1 MNDESK
7 SDLEKLCQFYSTE
20 GHSKTESG
28 KDNTADGKNPEKMT
42 DRDKM
47 LLIASFIERSEQWKL
62 ALDKKKEKAAQ
73 EMQQERCK
81 ENTFHPRINTV
92 SELMHLR
99 KIELLEQVNKAAA
112 AVNEQNKNKAQA
124 IPDILEKETKENL
137 FEYYLPKRK
146 LMGQPA
152 QSDKQMDL
160 PMQPKIIFN
169 TDIDQLSG
177 EVRPLQSDSE
187 VRTKSQEKNENKH
200 PKGEQVQPQIDIN
213 NEQRRFNKLIELLS
227 QKLSEKSEEKKIVA
241 DFMPMQILLDN
252 KREAKG
258 DKQENNGMKQ
268 AEIIASPPQ
277 QQIVVSPP
285 QQEIIVSPP
294 QQQLLAFNN
303 THEVSFQQQ
312 S

>member
-20 GHSKTESG
+20 GHSKAESG
-28 KDNTADGKNPEKMT
+28 KDNTADGRNPEKMT

-47 LLIASFIERSEQWKL
+47 LLIASFIERNEQWKQ
-62 ALDKKKEKAAQ
+62 AIEKKKEKTAQ

-81 ENTFHPRINTV
+81 ENTFHPRINSV

-112 AVNEQNKNKAQA
+112 AVNEQNKKKAQA
-124 IPDILEKETKENL
+124 ITDILEKDTKENL

-152 QSDKQMDL
+152 QSEKQVDL
-160 PMQPKIIFN
+160 PMQPRIILN
-169 TDIDQLSG
+169 TDIDQLCD

-187 VRTKSQEKNENKH
+187 VRAKSQEKNENKH
-200 PKGEQVQPQIDIN
+200 PKGEQVQPQIDVSS
-213 NEQRRFNKLIELLS
+213 EQRRFNKLIELLS
-227 QKLSEKSEEKKIVA
+227 QKLLEKSEKQQIVA
-241 DFMPMQILLDN
+241 DFMPMQVLLDN

-268 AEIIASPPQ
+268 AEIIA
-277 QQIVVSPP
+277 SPP